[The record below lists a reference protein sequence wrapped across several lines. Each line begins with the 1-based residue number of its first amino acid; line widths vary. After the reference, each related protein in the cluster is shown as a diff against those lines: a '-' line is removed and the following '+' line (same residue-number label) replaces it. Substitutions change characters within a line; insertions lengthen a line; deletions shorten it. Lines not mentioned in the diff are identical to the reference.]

1 MRVALRYAGNLS
13 LIIALVMSVLG
24 LAMLGIAVFGL
35 PKFNSSD
42 TAELFSEQAD
52 ALSTQSLPVAT
63 PAVTPTPAQSPLSTV
78 KVSLK
83 EVPSQ
88 SEWLTFTTS
97 DGSLT
102 LKHPAGMNKSFLS
115 ERSPVTVQTTN
126 QIRTYYQEEAKQG
139 CPGRCGSFKNSPE
152 LLGRQFELLQAVA
165 QSPSCEKDTALRQ
178 AVEKDFILFH
188 LGVGR
193 ATNTNLLRTDSGLCV
208 VSIVES
214 DGFDVALSNFEYEVA
229 FRQGD
234 TIYNMTLPIFT
245 RDQITEIDAIWQ
257 GIGDHNGSCDGEC
270 LEAEGEYYGTVN
282 FATDPLAK
290 LLQLYSDITKTMR
303 MVE

>member
-13 LIIALVMSVLG
+13 LIIALGMSVLG
-24 LAMLGIAVFGL
+24 LGMLGIAVFGL
-35 PKFNSSD
+35 PKFNSYD
-42 TAELFSEQAD
+42 TADLLSEQAD
-52 ALSTQSLPVAT
+52 ASSAQTLPVTT
-63 PAVTPTPAQSPLSTV
+63 PAVKSTPAQSPLSTV

-88 SEWLTFTTS
+88 SEWLTFTTP
-97 DGSLT
+97 DGTMT
-102 LKHPAGMNKSFLS
+102 LKHPAGMSKSYLS

-126 QIRTYYQEEAKQG
+126 QIRAYYQEEARQG
-139 CPGRCGSFKNSPE
+139 CPALCGAFKNSPE
-152 LLGRQFELLQAVA
+152 LLERQFELLQAVA
-165 QSPSCEKDTALRQ
+165 QSQTCENDTALRQ

-193 ATNTNLLRTDSGLCV
+193 ATKTNLLRTDSGLCV

-234 TIYNMTLPIFT
+234 TIYNMTIPIFT

-257 GIGDHNGSCDGEC
+257 GIGDHNGSCDGKC

-282 FATDPLAK
+282 FAADPLAK